1 MFRMAAPQPG
11 PPLTKRRF
19 RRAIV
24 QVPSDFS
31 RVPKGAVMMSK
42 CRTSALAG
50 LLATAWPLLGP
61 VSLHAQESQA
71 RPAIDRVITRAQLNR
86 TECTC
91 RMHGENLPVGSEV
104 CMRNSLFRCQMDQ
117 NVTTW
122 RPLSKP
128 CPQS

>member
-1 MFRMAAPQPG
+1 
-11 PPLTKRRF
+11 
-19 RRAIV
+19 
-24 QVPSDFS
+24 
-31 RVPKGAVMMSK
+31 MMSK

>member
-1 MFRMAAPQPG
+1 
-11 PPLTKRRF
+11 
-19 RRAIV
+19 
-24 QVPSDFS
+24 
-31 RVPKGAVMMSK
+31 MSK

-50 LLATAWPLLGP
+50 LLATVWLLLAP
-61 VSLHAQESQA
+61 VSLHAQEAQA
-71 RPAIDRVITRAQLNR
+71 RPASDRVITRAQLNR

-104 CMRNSLFRCQMDQ
+104 CMRNGLFRCQMDQ